1 MVTSLRRRLSI
12 AIILL
17 LVTSHPSTSL
27 GAGKSQ
33 DTSSAAEAP
42 RYIRV
47 AVIQDAQSV
56 DLRIYGIYELVDPK
70 DNRLILRTK
79 NLKVTVTVFDAGI
92 NLGNKA
98 YPCQKLFI
106 KTEEGG
112 VIILNG
118 RRFRGNLCLIR
129 KLNLHLLVV
138 NSIELE
144 DYLKGILYHEVSHY
158 WPVEVLKAQAVV
170 SRTYALY
177 QIQENSRKDYD
188 VTADIYSQ
196 VYGGMTS
203 ERYRT
208 NRAVNQTRGEALVYK
223 DKIFPAYFHATSGGY
238 TEDAAALW
246 NINIAP
252 LKGVLCSFCYE
263 SPHFKWHYVV
273 SLNEIKDK
281 LIASGYAVNNI
292 KGIEILNRD
301 FSGRIKDLK
310 ISSDVKEIKIPAKD
324 FRQALGP
331 NVLMSTNFNLTLA
344 GLDAVFEGTGW
355 GHGVGMCQW
364 GAYFL
369 AKQGRHYT
377 EILRYYYPGSELSRN
392 Y

>member
-1 MVTSLRRRLSI
+1 MAVSLISRLLLI
-12 AIILL
+12 LFILL
-17 LVTSHPSTSL
+17 TPGSRLQTPNCL
-27 GAGKSQ
+27 
-33 DTSSAAEAP
+33 AEGQA
-42 RYIRV
+42 YIRV

-56 DLRIYGIYELVDPK
+56 DLRIYGFYELIDPK

-79 NLKVTVTVFDAGI
+79 NLKVTVTVFDTGI

-98 YPCQKLFI
+98 YSCQKLFI

-118 RRFRGNLCLIR
+118 RRFRGNLYLIR
-129 KLNLHLLVV
+129 KDNRHLLVV

-177 QIQENSRKDYD
+177 QIQGNSRKDYD

-223 DKIFPAYFHATSGGY
+223 DKIFPAYFHATCGGH
-238 TEDAAALW
+238 TEDAAVLW
-246 NINIAP
+246 NINMVP

-273 SLNEIKDK
+273 SLNEIRDK
-281 LIASGYAVNNI
+281 LVASGYAVNNI
-292 KGIEILNRD
+292 KALEILSRD

-310 ISSDVKEIKIPAKD
+310 ILSDVKEIKIPAKD
-324 FRQALGP
+324 FRQAIGP
-331 NVLMSTNFNLTLA
+331 NVLRSTNFNVTLA
-344 GLDAVFEGTGW
+344 DNDAVFEGTGW

-369 AKQGRHYT
+369 AKQGRHYK